1 MPVLKVN
8 GKEKHYK
15 YTTKGKLEYLADK
28 KKKKKK
34 KKSAHGDYGQIP
46 TGNGTE
52 NPVGG
57 N

>member
-1 MPVLKVN
+1 MKRYSPIAKIKALI
-8 GKEKHYK
+8 
-15 YTTKGKLEYLADK
+15 K

-34 KKSAHGDYGQIP
+34 VKKGRKGDAYGQIP
-46 TGNGTE
+46 TGGGPE

>member
-1 MPVLKVN
+1 MPKLD
-8 GKEKHYK
+8 GKHYK
-15 YTTKGKLEYLADK
+15 YTKKGMMEYLKDK

-34 KKSAHGDYGQIP
+34 QGRNGDDYGQIP
-46 TGNGTE
+46 TGNGAE

>member
-1 MPVLKVN
+1 MM
-8 GKEKHYK
+8 
-15 YTTKGKLEYLADK
+15 EYLKDK

-34 KKSAHGDYGQIP
+34 VKKGRNGDAYAQIP
-46 TGNGTE
+46 TGDGVE

>member
-1 MPVLKVN
+1 MPKLD
-8 GKEKHYK
+8 GKHYK
-15 YTTKGKLEYLADK
+15 YTTKGKLEYLKDK

-34 KKSAHGDYGQIP
+34 VKKGRNGDDYGQIP
-46 TGNGTE
+46 TGGGPE